1 MKIWIITQN
10 CCSEFVSAWASEEAA
25 QKETDRLNADYQRQ
39 FNREN
44 FGWDED
50 TLNV

>member
-1 MKIWIITQN
+1 MKLWVITQN
-10 CCSEFVSAWASEEAA
+10 CCQEYVSTWGSEEAA
-25 QKETDRLNADYQRQ
+25 QRETDRLNADYQRQ
-39 FNREN
+39 FGREN